1 MPRLCAFFN
10 TCPYRASVP
19 PPRARLASPVPAGW
33 LGPVE
38 ASGGVAPAPRL
49 PVSSPVL
56 STSASGRGEAKGFPP
71 VPRQCPLM
79 GRPSSLV
86 LETRP

>member
-56 STSASGRGEAKGFPP
+56 STSAIHLHIFVTTKPKLIFPY
-71 VPRQCPLM
+71 
-79 GRPSSLV
+79 SSCSK
-86 LETRP
+86 